1 MVPVINMFWYKPELG
16 IAIGEPSGLLETIK
30 YKSSDVGICLNLDS
44 KFNFLKNLLNNK
56 LE

>member
-16 IAIGEPSGLLETIK
+16 IIIGEPSELLETIK
-30 YKSSDVGICLNLDS
+30 YKSSVVGICLNLDS
-44 KFNFLKNLLNNK
+44 KFKFLKNLLNNK